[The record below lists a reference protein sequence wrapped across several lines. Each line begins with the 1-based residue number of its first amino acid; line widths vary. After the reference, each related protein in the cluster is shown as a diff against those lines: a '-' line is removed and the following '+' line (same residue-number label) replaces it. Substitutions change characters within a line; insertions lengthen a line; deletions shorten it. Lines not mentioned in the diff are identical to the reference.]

1 MHILI
6 MAQHYAPEEVSGAAL
21 ATELAEGLAQRGHKV
36 TFVTCAPNYP
46 YGRVFPGYR
55 NVLRSVEECNDVTI
69 IRVWSYITPNRP
81 FWSRIWNFVT
91 FSIMALLG
99 GMTAEKPDVIFSYS
113 PPLPLG
119 VSAWLLGGL
128 WRIPWVL
135 RVEDLYPDTAIAA
148 GVLRNRYA
156 ISLFKELEKFLYRK
170 ATHIS
175 LISEGFRKNLLA
187 KGVPPEKLSV
197 APVWADVDE
206 IRPLPKEN
214 GFRQKLGVQGKFLV
228 LYAGNLGIT
237 SALEDVIAGAALLRD
252 HSDVVFLVVGEGIK
266 KDVLVQQA
274 GGLKQ
279 VIFLPFQPRASIP
292 EMFAAADL
300 GLVTLNADS
309 SPFSMPS
316 KVFTIMASGRPVM
329 AITPP
334 DSEMAQLLETAQ
346 CGINV
351 GNPQIFAQKI
361 LEIKGD
367 PMLMNRWGE
376 NGRSYMVEYFSRKK
390 CLDLYESMLQQV
402 AA

>member
-6 MAQHYAPEEVSGAAL
+6 MAQHYAPEEVSGAVL
-21 ATELAEGLAQRGHKV
+21 ATELAEDLVQRGHKV

-46 YGRVFPGYR
+46 HGKVFPGYR
-55 NVLRSVEECNDVTI
+55 NRLRSLENRNGVTV
-69 IRVWSYITPNRP
+69 IRVWSHITADKS
-81 FWSRIWNFVT
+81 FWSRIWNFAT
-91 FSIMALLG
+91 FSMMALLG

-119 VSAWLLGGL
+119 VSAWLLGRL
-128 WRIPWVL
+128 WRVPWVL
-135 RVEDLYPDTAIAA
+135 RVEDLYPDAAIAS

-156 ISLFKELEKFLYRK
+156 ISVFKGLERFLYAK

-175 LISEGFRKNLLA
+175 LISESFRKNLLA

-197 APVWADVDE
+197 APVWVDANE
-206 IRPLPKEN
+206 IKPLPKEN
-214 GFRQKLGVQGKFLV
+214 GFRQKLGVQGKFVV

-237 SALEDVIAGAALLRD
+237 SALEDVIAGAALLRG
-252 HSDVVFLVVGEGIK
+252 HPDVVFLVVGEGVK
-266 KDVLVQQA
+266 KDALVQQA
-274 GGLKQ
+274 GGLEQ

-292 EMFAAADL
+292 DMFAAADL

-334 DSEMAQLLETAQ
+334 ESDVAQLLETTQ
-346 CGINV
+346 CGVNV
-351 GNPQIFAQKI
+351 ANPQLFARKI
-361 LEIKGD
+361 LEIKDD

-376 NGRSYMVEYFSRKK
+376 NGRSYLVEYFSRKK
-390 CLDLYESMLQQV
+390 CLDLYESMLQQ
-402 AA
+402 AAA

>member
-6 MAQHYAPEEVSGAAL
+6 MAQHYAPEDVSGAVL
-21 ATELAEGLAQRGHKV
+21 ATELAEDLVQRGHKV

-46 YGRVFPGYR
+46 HGKVFPGYR
-55 NVLRSVEECNDVTI
+55 NRLRSLEKRNGVTI
-69 IRVWSYITPNRP
+69 IRVWSHITASRS
-81 FWSRIWNFVT
+81 FWSRIWNFAT
-91 FSIMALLG
+91 FSMMALLG
-99 GMTAEKPDVIFSYS
+99 GMTAEKPDIIFSYS

-119 VSAWLLGGL
+119 VSAWLLSCL
-128 WRIPWVL
+128 WRVPWVL
-135 RVEDLYPDTAIAA
+135 RVEDLYPDAAIAA
-148 GVLRNRYA
+148 GVLHNRYA
-156 ISLFKELEKFLYRK
+156 ISFFKGLEKFLYRK
-170 ATHIS
+170 ASHIS

-187 KGVPPEKLSV
+187 KELPPEKLSV
-197 APVWADVDE
+197 APVWADADE

-214 GFRQKLGVQGKFLV
+214 GFRQKLGIQGKFVV

-237 SALEDVIAGAALLRD
+237 SALEDVIAGAALLRS
-252 HSDVVFLVVGEGIK
+252 HSDVVFLVVGEGVK
-266 KDVLVQQA
+266 KDALLLQA
-274 GGLKQ
+274 GGLEQ
-279 VIFLPFQPRASIP
+279 VIFLPFQPRTSMP

-300 GLVTLNADS
+300 GLVTLNANS

-316 KVFTIMASGRPVM
+316 KVFNIMASGRPVM

-334 DSEMAQLLETAQ
+334 GSEVAELLKTAQ

-351 GNPQIFAQKI
+351 GNPEIFAQKI

-367 PMLMNRWGE
+367 PMLMNRWGG

>member
-6 MAQHYAPEEVSGAAL
+6 MAQHYAPEDVSGAVL

-46 YGRVFPGYR
+46 YGRVFSGYR
-55 NVLRSVEECNDVTI
+55 NALCFLEERNGVTI
-69 IRVWSYITPNRP
+69 IRVWSHITPSRS
-81 FWSRIWNFVT
+81 FWSRIWNSAT

-119 VSAWLLGGL
+119 VSAWLLVRL
-128 WRIPWVL
+128 WHIPWVL
-135 RVEDLYPDTAIAA
+135 RVEDLYPDTAIAM

-156 ISLFKELEKFLYRK
+156 ISLFKELEKLLYGK
-170 ATHIS
+170 ATRIS

-197 APVWADVDE
+197 APVWADADE
-206 IRPLPKEN
+206 IKPLPKEN
-214 GFRQKLGVQGKFLV
+214 GFRQKLGIQGKFVV
-228 LYAGNLGIT
+228 LYAGNLGLT
-237 SALEDVIAGAALLRD
+237 SALEDVIAGAALLRN
-252 HSDVVFLVVGEGIK
+252 HSDVVFLVVGEGVK
-266 KDVLVQQA
+266 KDALVQQA
-274 GGLKQ
+274 GGLEQ
-279 VIFLPFQPRASIP
+279 VIFLPFQPRSSIP

-300 GLVTLNADS
+300 GLVTLNANS
-309 SPFSMPS
+309 SPYSMPS
-316 KVFTIMASGRPVM
+316 KVFNVMASGRPVM

-334 DSEMAQLLETAQ
+334 ESEVALLLETAQ

-351 GNPQIFAQKI
+351 GNPQMFAQKI

-367 PMLMNRWGE
+367 PRLMNRWGE
-376 NGRSYMVEYFSRKK
+376 NGRSFLVEYFSKKK
-390 CLDLYESMLQQV
+390 CLDLYESVLQK
-402 AA
+402 AAA